1 MKRRGFT
8 LVELLVVIA
17 IIAILIALLL
27 PAVQMAREAARR
39 IQCGNNLKQVGIS
52 MHNYLTAFLTFP
64 MNWGDGVLND
74 NTSGH
79 SIFIPMLPGLE
90 QQALYD
96 GFSQVGGLGIAVSP
110 QYDNTIFPVSVIQP
124 LLCPSDDTGN
134 GAMDQRQGGWDTGKF
149 YGVANY
155 KCVSGANWGLQSGG
169 IVPWTTPY
177 GRNSGAGSSLKC
189 DPTDG
194 LECPTGYMGRNQCGG
209 SNGTCS
215 GNGSISAVNGRTMF
229 TTSDRDMRDGT
240 SNTLVFGETI
250 PELCKFNL
258 WASWDGA
265 VGTCNVPIN
274 HYKSYPKTGSTSWI
288 GMGEDMKRDNSFGF
302 MSRHPGGAN
311 FLMGDG
317 NVRFLT
323 ESIDLQN
330 LYYPLAS
337 IQAGEILPE
346 F

>member
-39 IQCGNNLKQVGIS
+39 IQCGNNMKQIGIS
-52 MHNYLTAFLTFP
+52 MHNYLTSFLTFP
-64 MNWGDGVLND
+64 MNWGDGVQGEG
-74 NTSGH
+74 TVGH

-96 GFSQVGGLGIAVSP
+96 NFHQMYALGASGNWGDNRPILTAV
-110 QYDNTIFPVSVIQP
+110 IEP
-124 LLCPSDDTGN
+124 LLCPTDDTGN
-134 GAMDQRQGGWDTGKF
+134 GAMDQRGGGFDGGKY

-155 KCVSGANWGLQSGG
+155 KCVSGANYHAGYNPNWVSMG
-169 IVPWTTPY
+169 
-177 GRNSGAGSSLKC
+177 GRNAPPGTGKC

-194 LECPTGYMGRNQCGG
+194 LECPTGYMGRNCAAGG
-209 SNGTCS
+209 GCS
-215 GNGSISAVNGRTMF
+215 APICTKGVQTGTMF

-250 PELCKFNL
+250 PELANL
-258 WASWDGA
+258 NMWMSWQGT
-265 VGTCNVPIN
+265 VGTSNWPIN
-274 HYKSYPKTGSTSWI
+274 HYKSFPKSPYASTYKGQGNHTSTE
-288 GMGEDMKRDNSFGF
+288 GMQFGF

-323 ESIDLQN
+323 ESIDLEN
-330 LYYPLAS
+330 LFYPLS
-337 IQAGEILPE
+337 TIQAGEILPE

>member
-39 IQCGNNLKQVGIS
+39 IQCGNNMKQIGIS
-52 MHNYLTAFLTFP
+52 MHNYLTSFLMFP
-64 MNWGDGVLND
+64 MNWGDGVQGEG
-74 NTSGH
+74 TMGH

-96 GFSQVGGLGIAVSP
+96 DFHQMYALNASGNWGNNRPILFAV
-110 QYDNTIFPVSVIQP
+110 IEP
-124 LLCPSDDTGN
+124 LLCPTDDTEN
-134 GAMDQRQGGWDTGKF
+134 GTMDGRILGFDAGTR

-155 KCVSGANWGLQSGG
+155 MCLAGAS
-169 IVPWTTPY
+169 PTAY
-177 GRNSGAGSSLKC
+177 GRNSTISATKC
-189 DPTDG
+189 DPTDT
-194 LECPTGYMGRNQCGG
+194 LNCPTGYMGMNCAAGG
-209 SNGTCS
+209 PCSSPIAQGTVQT
-215 GNGSISAVNGRTMF
+215 GTLF

-240 SNTLVFGETI
+240 SNTIVFGETI
-250 PELCKFNL
+250 PELNKF
-258 WASWDGA
+258 AMTMSWQGGPGEC
-265 VGTCNVPIN
+265 VTPIN
-274 HYKSYPKTGSTSWI
+274 HYKSFPKTGSQ
-288 GMGEDMKRDNSFGF
+288 SFLSQGLDTNAGVNGCRGA

-323 ESIDLQN
+323 ESIDMGG
-330 LYYPLAS
+330 LYGPLAT